1 MLCFKTL
8 YYPFFF
14 NYGLSPFNY
23 LTKYKRYISSKHF
36 KYIAYKG
43 SIGLEIC
50 QVINIL

>member
-1 MLCFKTL
+1 MFQNSVLS
-8 YYPFFF
+8 FFL

-23 LTKYKRYISSKHF
+23 LTKYKRYISSMHF